1 MELAQNMAADA
12 GDVIVLSNV
21 CKRYGK
27 SQILKDVSFSVPKG
41 SVFGLVGRNGA
52 GKTTL
57 MRLMTGLQ
65 KCDEGKI
72 ELSVS
77 GDKIGSVG
85 AIVELASIY
94 TNMSARDNL
103 VFQYINLGYKVDET
117 LDELLAFVGLADTGK
132 KHVGKF
138 SLGMRQRL
146 GIAMALV
153 GNPELLVLDEPVNG
167 LDPQGILEVRN
178 LLLRLSREKGI
189 TIVISSHILSE
200 LSKLAT
206 HYAFIEA
213 GRVVKLA
220 TAHDIENAGKKFTL
234 VTCNDPEGMVPVLK
248 GLGFAPDVV
257 GQTMVQF
264 EGEARLTDIV
274 MKAVEA
280 GIEVMDV
287 STSVTDLERYFVGL
301 VGGDSNV

>member
-1 MELAQNMAADA
+1 MAEVQNMPAEAA
-12 GDVIVLSNV
+12 DVIVLSNV
-21 CKRYGK
+21 GKRYGK

-77 GDKIGSVG
+77 GNKIGSVG

-103 VFQYINLGYKVDET
+103 VFQYINLGCKVDES

-132 KHVGKF
+132 KHAGKF

-189 TIVISSHILSE
+189 TIIISSHILSE

-206 HYAFIEA
+206 HYAFIEE

-220 TAHDIENAGKKFTL
+220 SAQDIENAGKKFTQ
-234 VTCNDPEGMVPVLK
+234 VTCNDPAGMIPVLTN
-248 GLGFAPDVV
+248 LGFAPEVV

-280 GIEVMDV
+280 GIEVTDV